1 MRKPIFAS
9 AKTKVQIRGAVT
21 MRLVSFSVFATYT
34 YTHTT
39 FKIRNVKP
47 LDIFCGFL
55 ARFVLYLV
63 GNPENRLCRDTAQ
76 ILLYANYN

>member
-21 MRLVSFSVFATYT
+21 MRLVSFFVFATYT

-47 LDIFCGFL
+47 LDIFYGLL
-55 ARFVLYLV
+55 ARFVLHLY
-63 GNPENRLCRDTAQ
+63 GNPEKRVCRDTAQ
-76 ILLYANYN
+76 IILCANYN